1 MGLFHRVEMELFDII
16 WPYKTR
22 FTELTERLLGCCV
35 EQIVP
40 PAMLQNMFL
49 LLSKGTMCHLL
60 KRHRAFERNVS
71 NKIMELESDALMSYK
86 GRSQVTYLR
95 CFYQRPVCDRITES
109 LTLFIMAVSLNV
121 LQWGSNRDRRH
132 PKKNETN
139 IKVCPNT
146 IKITFYLLS
155 PASTMQYR
163 RATKEGQNTCIYI
176 YIYINNKIQY
186 VFHLKK

>member
-132 PKKNETN
+132 PKKMKQISKFVQTLSKSHS
-139 IKVCPNT
+139 ICCLPHLQCNT
-146 IKITFYLLS
+146 
-155 PASTMQYR
+155 
-163 RATKEGQNTCIYI
+163 EGQQRKDKTHVYTYI
-176 YIYINNKIQY
+176 YI
-186 VFHLKK
+186 